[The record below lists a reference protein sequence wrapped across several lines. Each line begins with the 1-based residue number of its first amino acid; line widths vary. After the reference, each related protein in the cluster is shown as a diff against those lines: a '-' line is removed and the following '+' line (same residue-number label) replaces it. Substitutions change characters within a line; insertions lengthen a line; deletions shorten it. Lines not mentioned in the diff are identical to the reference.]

1 MIIRYTGYTLQPCRA
16 YYHWGGNKNVQEA
29 ALYTG
34 GRGRETFYYFYGALA
49 LLKEIWWSVQPTKSM
64 GQCAEPQQGAAPGER
79 PHRIFLAMSYLYVG
93 ESPIGFSI
101 HYAEK

>member
-1 MIIRYTGYTLQPCRA
+1 MSRRLHYTQEGGDEKHFIIFMGPSRYL
-16 YYHWGGNKNVQEA
+16 
-29 ALYTG
+29 
-34 GRGRETFYYFYGALA
+34 
-49 LLKEIWWSVQPTKSM
+49 EIWWSVQPTKSM